1 MATRKVL
8 KITPVLVALNILVLL
23 IIVVFY
29 TARLIKYYKIENGH
43 KKEDTTILVDEI
55 KKHQSMLDET
65 KGLVLDDKTG
75 IYTYKGEVNDN
86 YLFYS
91 GMMYRIVSVDKNEN
105 IKLVSEDNVTLIYPG
120 FNNGYEKSYVTKW
133 LNSSDEKNSGIYE
146 NNLMNAGG
154 ILENSQY
161 CEDAIDDLSKIECNN
176 STDKYKITL
185 LSLYDYKMAGGKTS
199 YLNNNTLFNLG
210 SLNSMN
216 ANYYVT
222 EDGEISLNQRSS
234 RAISIRP
241 VITIN
246 SGTELISGTG
256 KKSDPYIIEK
266 HDVDTLGDTYVNSI
280 VKIDNNTYKVVELGE
295 DKVKLAGT
303 DVLKD
308 GESNLLIA
316 FSNKI
321 SAYQDNTIVGK
332 YLNGT
337 FLDSLSVKD
346 SVVSSDWYNGTLT
359 LADLDYSS
367 IRNSKSTAKVGMLTI
382 GDMYVN
388 EVSNVFTTLRGMEAS
403 NIINVIN
410 ESGNLYADQIS
421 SKYNVRAAF
430 YLKSDLKIKSGSGT
444 MDSPYELGVNDE
456 KEKEK

>member
-1 MATRKVL
+1 MPLLFIKFGL
-8 KITPVLVALNILVLL
+8 KL
-23 IIVVFY
+23 F
-29 TARLIKYYKIENGH
+29 
-43 KKEDTTILVDEI
+43 
-55 KKHQSMLDET
+55 

-456 KEKEK
+456 KEKEE